1 MSAHFDDD
9 DFDQV
14 EPEASPRQPG
24 QESTAAEQSPP
35 ALIQIGPLDV

>member
-9 DFDQV
+9 DLALA
-14 EPEASPRQPG
+14 EPETQAGPLDQADVDPAP
-24 QESTAAEQSPP
+24 QPP